1 MATKLEVLHDEND
14 PSRTIDKGEKSIR
27 NALSSYHREQDTVGS
42 WEEHKACLAEMMQ
55 TGRNAVLNLADDFSN
70 DLEQNYHEAIH
81 YLEREYST
89 IQAVYDIMKT
99 GAEGGIYKILR
110 TLARLMAEDYSQNEI
125 KARVAA
131 YWSRLSVDEK
141 LAAPDEYVE
150 KYQDILPQKT
160 KEETVRLKIAFS
172 KVLEEHPRMLKRLRE
187 LT

>member
-1 MATKLEVLHDEND
+1 MATKLEKLLEEID
-14 PSRTIDKGEKSIR
+14 PSGTIDKVERRISD
-27 NALSSYHREQDTVGS
+27 ALSGYHREQNTVDS
-42 WEEHKACLAEMMQ
+42 WEEHKTCLAEMVQ
-55 TGRNAVLNLADDFSN
+55 IGRNAVLNLPDDFSN

-81 YLEREYST
+81 YLEREVGS

-150 KYQDILPQKT
+150 KYQDILAQKT
-160 KEETVRLKIAFS
+160 REETVRLKVAFWQ
-172 KVLEEHPRMLKRLRE
+172 VLEEHPRMLKRLRE